1 MKNHILF
8 ASLIT
13 VSFLQF
19 GCSASSDEN
28 QQSSENKLANV
39 VSYSDITELIDE
51 SAVSSQKIQTMQ
63 DSDDPNLDIEDQVE
77 VMSKR
82 DKILIVGDSWATFSC
97 VYNALG
103 RALSEVKASISEDNR
118 CLRTSKLGIE
128 AREWIGS
135 KQDKRVI
142 KYLQKTP
149 RLKYLYLSLGG
160 NDMMATWH
168 KDFTLEQEDQMM
180 QKTFADVRKIANRYL
195 AVRPDIKIILS
206 GYDFPHFTPDHVI
219 PLYKEIYERMGK
231 PDHVRLNT
239 ALTKFSQDMVSLADG
254 KNIFYIHHLGLSQ
267 YYDGVPENNFPAG
280 LTLPPEQISTWH
292 DPAKVGGDVHYQT
305 SEKSMINW
313 MYLARDAFHLG
324 SRMYKN
330 VMLHTYH
337 NLLVHVIESDD
348 QPLSQNYR
356 N

>member
-1 MKNHILF
+1 MKNQILF
-8 ASLIT
+8 ASLVI

-19 GCSASSDEN
+19 GCSAQSDEN
-28 QQSSENKLANV
+28 HQTSENKLANV
-39 VSYSDITELIDE
+39 VTYSDITGLIDE
-51 SAVSSQKIQTMQ
+51 SLVSSRKIQTMQ
-63 DSDDPNLDIEDQVE
+63 DSDDPSLDIEDHVE
-77 VMSKR
+77 VMSRR

-103 RALSEVKASISEDNR
+103 RALGEVSANISEDNR
-118 CLRTSKLGIE
+118 CLRTSKLGSE

-135 KQDKRVI
+135 KQDERVI
-142 KYLQKTP
+142 KYLQNTP

-168 KDFTLEQEDQMM
+168 KDFTLQQEDQMM
-180 QKTFADVRKIANRYL
+180 QKTFADIQKIMNRYL

-206 GYDFPHFTPDHVI
+206 GYDFPHFTPDHII

-231 PDHVRLNT
+231 PDHLRLNT
-239 ALTKFSQDMVSLADG
+239 ALTKFSKDMVSLADG

-267 YYDGVPENNFPAG
+267 YYDGVPESNFPSG
-280 LTLPPEQISTWH
+280 RTLPPEQISTWQ
-292 DPAKVGGDVHYQT
+292 DPGQVGGDVHYQS

-313 MYLARDAFHLG
+313 MFVARDAFHLS

-330 VMLHTYH
+330 IMLHTYY
-337 NLLVHVIESDD
+337 NVLVNVIE
-348 QPLSQNYR
+348 
-356 N
+356 